1 MKLITRRPSYFGLH
15 SLKSVRQFCPG
26 TNSPLEAR
34 IDGLALQ
41 GQDSEGT
48 FVDPAKRLLANESF
62 ESFDSKSEFAERQ

>member
-1 MKLITRRPSYFGLH
+1 MPIADRFSTQIERITP
-15 SLKSVRQFCPG
+15 VRQFFLG
-26 TNSPLEAR
+26 TNSLLEAR

-48 FVDPAKRLLANESF
+48 FVYPAKWLLANESF